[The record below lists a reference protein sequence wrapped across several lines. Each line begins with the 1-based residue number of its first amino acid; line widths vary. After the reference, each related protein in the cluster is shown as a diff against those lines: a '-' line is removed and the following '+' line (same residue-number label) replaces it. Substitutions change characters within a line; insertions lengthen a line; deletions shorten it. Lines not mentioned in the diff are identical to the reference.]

1 MLYVMLGAA
10 LLLIML
16 LIFAV
21 WRKGKSQAEEVL
33 YYCKRIN
40 IRLHERIDQLQE
52 ELKLQ
57 QERIG
62 KLESGV
68 CADYEKAKK
77 AAEAMNDFNDGISNI
92 LNFDPA
98 SYLKERRE
106 GGGKQ

>member
-10 LLLIML
+10 LILIML

-21 WRKGKSQAEEVL
+21 WL
-33 YYCKRIN
+33 YCNRMSK
-40 IRLHERIDQLQE
+40 RLHDRIDPLQE
-52 ELKLQ
+52 ELEQQ
-57 QERIG
+57 QEKIE
-62 KLESGV
+62 KLESGA

-98 SYLKERRE
+98 SYLQERRE